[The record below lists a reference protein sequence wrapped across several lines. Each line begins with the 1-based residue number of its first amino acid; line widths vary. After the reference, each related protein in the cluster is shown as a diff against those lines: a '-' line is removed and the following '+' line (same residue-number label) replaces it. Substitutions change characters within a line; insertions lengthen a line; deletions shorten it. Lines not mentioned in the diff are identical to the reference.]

1 MSLQTEA
8 LKYAINHFDTIWT
21 KFIKA
26 AKEVKDFY
34 SAATLTWK
42 NNTFNLTTDEDNE
55 IVYEYNDRT
64 TVILFTISYQYNILD
79 TNKDEHTIKVKTL
92 NSLKDQLKT
101 LQQAEQE
108 IAESVEQV
116 IVTYHHNG
124 NTYTADT
131 LINAPWF
138 TVDKNDTEYVK
149 TIDNRIAYLTY
160 DKAFKPT
167 TKTVSITK
175 TANKQPISF
184 DKYDFEFLNNAYI
197 INHYQDLWIKNQ
209 LILIQFL
216 ENMAEL
222 KACYPYNIVYGADA
236 DDSTYDIYYRH
247 GHAIIDA
254 VVKNLTN
261 THNGTKT
268 HDKLTQMSNL
278 NETYQNS
285 ENTNASEPL
294 QNIFDSL
301 NNLIANMTIS
311 QIDNQDA
318 IDELAQN
325 FITNLTEN
333 VHENDNPFS
342 RH

>member
-1 MSLQTEA
+1 MSLQTSA
-8 LKYAINHFDTIWT
+8 LEYAINHFDTIWT
-21 KFIKA
+21 QFIKA

-42 NNTFNLTTDEDNE
+42 NNTFNLTTDEDHE

-64 TVILFTISYQYNILD
+64 TVILFTLSYQYNILD
-79 TNKDEHTIKVKTL
+79 TNKDEHTIKVETL

-101 LQQAEQE
+101 LQQTEQE

-116 IVTYHHNG
+116 VVTYHHNG

-138 TVDKNDTEYVK
+138 IVNETDKEYLK
-149 TIDNRIAYLTY
+149 TIDDEIAYLTY
-160 DKAFKPT
+160 DKAIKPT

-175 TANKQPISF
+175 TTNKEPIRF
-184 DKYDFEFLNNAYI
+184 DKYNFKFTEDGYI
-197 INHYQDLWIKNQ
+197 INHYQNLWPENQ
-209 LILIQFL
+209 LTVIQFL

-222 KACYPYNIVYGADA
+222 KACYPYNINYGNNT
-236 DDSTYDIYYRH
+236 DDSVYDLYYRQ
-247 GHAIIDA
+247 GRIIIDA

-261 THNGTKT
+261 APNSL
-268 HDKLTQMSNL
+268 DSSDAQAQMAYINDAF
-278 NETYQNS
+278 QDAKDA
-285 ENTNASEPL
+285 NASEPL
-294 QNIFDSL
+294 QDLFDSL

>member
-1 MSLQTEA
+1 MSLQTAA
-8 LKYAINHFDTIWT
+8 LEYAINHFDTIWT
-21 KFIKA
+21 QFIKE
-26 AKEVKDFY
+26 AKKSKDFY
-34 SAATLTWK
+34 NAATLTWK
-42 NNTFNLTTDEDNE
+42 DNTFNLTTEEDNE
-55 IVYEYNDRT
+55 IVYEYNNRT
-64 TVILFTISYQYNILD
+64 NVILFTLSYQYNILD
-79 TNKDEHTIKVKTL
+79 TNKDEHTIKLETL

-108 IAESVEQV
+108 ISEAVEQV
-116 IVTYHHNG
+116 VVTYHHNG
-124 NTYTADT
+124 NTYDVNT
-131 LINAPWF
+131 LLDAPWF
-138 TVDKNDTEYVK
+138 TINKDDTDYIK
-149 TIDNRIAYLTY
+149 TIDDRIAYLTY
-160 DKAFKPT
+160 DRAFKPT

-247 GHAIIDA
+247 GYAIIDA

-261 THNGTKT
+261 THMGTKA
-268 HDKLTQMSNL
+268 HDKLTQMSNI
-278 NETYQNS
+278 NDAFQNS
-285 ENTNASEPL
+285 ENTDASESL
-294 QNIFDSL
+294 QPIFDSL

-311 QIDNQDA
+311 QMDNQNA

-325 FITNLTEN
+325 FITNLIEK
-333 VHENDNPFS
+333 
-342 RH
+342 

>member
-8 LKYAINHFDTIWT
+8 LKYAINHFDTIWAQ
-21 KFIKA
+21 FIKE
-26 AKEVKDFY
+26 AKKYKDFY

-42 NNTFNLTTDEDNE
+42 DNTFNLTIDEDNE
-55 IVYEYNDRT
+55 IVYEYNNRT
-64 TVILFTISYQYNILD
+64 TVILFTLSYQYNILD
-79 TNKDEHTIKVKTL
+79 TNKDEDTIKLETL

-108 IAESVEQV
+108 ISETVEQV
-116 IVTYHHNG
+116 VVTYHHNG
-124 NTYTADT
+124 NTYDVNT
-131 LINAPWF
+131 LLDAPWF
-138 TVDKNDTEYVK
+138 TINKDDTDYIK
-149 TIDNRIAYLTY
+149 TIDDRIAYLTY

-167 TKTVSITK
+167 TKTVSIIK
-175 TANKQPISF
+175 TTNKQPISF
-184 DKYDFEFLNNAYI
+184 DKYDFEFLNKAYI

-254 VVKNLTN
+254 VIKSLTN
-261 THNGTKT
+261 THTGTKA
-268 HDKLTQMSNL
+268 HDKLTQMSDIND
-278 NETYQNS
+278 TFQNS
-285 ENTNASEPL
+285 KDTDASEPL

-311 QIDNQDA
+311 QMDNQNA
-318 IDELAQN
+318 IDKLAQD
-325 FITNLTEN
+325 FITNLTEK
-333 VHENDNPFS
+333 VHEKRLFL
-342 RH
+342 

>member
-34 SAATLTWK
+34 CAATLTWK

-79 TNKDEHTIKVKTL
+79 TNKDEHTIKVETL

-116 IVTYHHNG
+116 VVTYHHNG

-149 TIDNRIAYLTY
+149 TIDDRIAYLTY

-175 TANKQPISF
+175 TTNKEPIRF
-184 DKYDFEFLNNAYI
+184 DKYNFKFAKDAYI
-197 INHYQDLWIKNQ
+197 INHYQDLWLEDQ
-209 LILIQFL
+209 LTVIQFL
-216 ENMAEL
+216 ENMTEL
-222 KACYPYNIVYGADA
+222 KACYPYNINYGSNT
-236 DDSTYDIYYRH
+236 DDSVYDLYYRQ
-247 GHAIIDA
+247 GCTIINA
-254 VVKNLTN
+254 VVKNITN
-261 THNGTKT
+261 ASNSLESS
-268 HDKLTQMSNL
+268 DAQAQM
-278 NETYQNS
+278 TYINDAFRDAKDA
-285 ENTNASEPL
+285 NASEPL
-294 QNIFDSL
+294 QDIFDSL
-301 NNLIANMTIS
+301 NDLIANMTIN
-311 QIDNQDA
+311 QIDNQNA
-318 IDELAQN
+318 IYELARD
-325 FITNLTEN
+325 FIKKLTEEA
-333 VHENDNPFS
+333 HENYKPFS
-342 RH
+342 

>member
-55 IVYEYNDRT
+55 IVYEYNNRT
-64 TVILFTISYQYNILD
+64 TVILFTLSYHYNILD
-79 TNKDEHTIKVKTL
+79 TNKDEHTIKVETL
-92 NSLKDQLKT
+92 NDLKDQLKT

-124 NTYTADT
+124 NTYDVNT
-131 LINAPWF
+131 LLDAPWF
-138 TVDKNDTEYVK
+138 TINEDDADYIK
-149 TIDNRIAYLTY
+149 TIDDRIAYLTY

-197 INHYQDLWIKNQ
+197 INHYQGLCPENQ
-209 LILIQFL
+209 LTVIQFL

-222 KACYPYNIVYGADA
+222 KACYPYNINYGNNTDNSVYDL
-236 DDSTYDIYYRH
+236 YYRQ
-247 GHAIIDA
+247 GRIIIDA

-261 THNGTKT
+261 APNSL
-268 HDKLTQMSNL
+268 DSSDAQSQMAYINDAF
-278 NETYQNS
+278 QDAKDA
-285 ENTNASEPL
+285 NASEPL
-294 QNIFDSL
+294 QDLFDSL
-301 NNLIANMTIS
+301 NDLIANMTIN
-311 QIDNQDA
+311 QIDNQNA
-318 IDELAQN
+318 IDELARD
-325 FITNLTEN
+325 FIKKLTEEA
-333 VHENDNPFS
+333 HENYKPFS
-342 RH
+342 

>member
-1 MSLQTEA
+1 MSLQTET

-21 KFIKA
+21 QFIKA
-26 AKEVKDFY
+26 AKESRHAY
-34 SAATLTWK
+34 IAATLTWK
-42 NNTFNLTTDEDNE
+42 NNAFNLTADEDNE
-55 IVYEYNDRT
+55 NVYEYNYRT
-64 TVILFTISYQYNILD
+64 NVILFTLSYQYNILD
-79 TNKDEHTIKVKTL
+79 TNKDEHTIKVETL

-131 LINAPWF
+131 LVNAPWF
-138 TVDKNDTEYVK
+138 IVNETDKEYLK
-149 TIDNRIAYLTY
+149 TIDDRIAYLTY
-160 DKAFKPT
+160 DKASKPT

-184 DKYDFEFLNNAYI
+184 DKYDFEFLNNTYI
-197 INHYQDLWIKNQ
+197 ISHYQDLWIKNQ

-222 KACYPYNIVYGADA
+222 KACYPYNINYGSNT
-236 DDSTYDIYYRH
+236 DDSVYDLYYRQ
-247 GHAIIDA
+247 GRTIIDA
-254 VVKNLTN
+254 VVENLTKAPN
-261 THNGTKT
+261 SLDAN
-268 HDKLTQMSNL
+268 DAQAQMAHIN
-278 NETYQNS
+278 NAFQDIKDTD
-285 ENTNASEPL
+285 ASEPL

>member
-34 SAATLTWK
+34 CAATLTWK

-79 TNKDEHTIKVKTL
+79 TNKDEHTIKIETL

-116 IVTYHHNG
+116 VVTYHHNG

-149 TIDNRIAYLTY
+149 TIDDRIAYLTY

-175 TANKQPISF
+175 TTNKEPIRF
-184 DKYDFEFLNNAYI
+184 DKYNFKFAKDAYI
-197 INHYQDLWIKNQ
+197 INHYQDLWLEDQ
-209 LILIQFL
+209 LTVIQFL
-216 ENMAEL
+216 ENMTEL
-222 KACYPYNIVYGADA
+222 KACYPYNINYGSNT
-236 DDSTYDIYYRH
+236 DDSVYDLYYRQ
-247 GHAIIDA
+247 GCTIINA
-254 VVKNLTN
+254 VVKNITN
-261 THNGTKT
+261 ASNSLESS
-268 HDKLTQMSNL
+268 DAQAQM
-278 NETYQNS
+278 TYINDAFQDAKDA
-285 ENTNASEPL
+285 NASEPL
-294 QNIFDSL
+294 QDIFDSL
-301 NNLIANMTIS
+301 NDLIANMTIN
-311 QIDNQDA
+311 QIDNQNA
-318 IDELAQN
+318 IYELARD
-325 FITNLTEN
+325 FIKKLTEEA
-333 VHENDNPFS
+333 HENYKPFS
-342 RH
+342 